1 VSCRIYQQ
9 KTPSAENV
17 VEYYTHE
24 EIMTVAKKMQAFAEK
39 SSWIRK
45 MFEEGA
51 KMKAEFGAEN
61 VFDFSLGNPDVP
73 PPAKFTEVLK
83 DLAANDKPGVHSY
96 MPNGG
101 YPYVREALAA
111 KLSQEQGV
119 TLDLGDMLMTCG
131 AAGGLNVIMKSLL
144 DPGSEVIILSPFF
157 VEYNFY
163 VDNHGGVTKIVATD
177 KEFNID
183 LAAIEEALTEKT
195 KVVLINSPNNPT
207 GQVYSQES
215 LQALGKLLDAAGEK
229 FCTTIYL
236 VSDEPYRK
244 IVFDG
249 LEVPSIMTA
258 TANSIVVSSYSKD
271 LSLPG
276 ERIGYIAVHPEMHE
290 KGELLNAM
298 TLANRILVFVN
309 APALMQRVVAEL
321 QDEHVDSSIYEKRR
335 KAFCKVLDEA
345 GFEYVKPRG
354 AFYLF
359 PKTPIDDVEFCAI
372 LQEEKILAVPGRG
385 FGAPGYIRLAFCID
399 EDVITR
405 SADAFKR
412 AMAKAK
418 A

>member
-1 VSCRIYQQ
+1 
-9 KTPSAENV
+9 
-17 VEYYTHE
+17 
-24 EIMTVAKKMQAFAEK
+24 MTVAKKMQAFAEK

-51 KMKAEFGAEN
+51 RMKAEYGADN

-73 PPAKFTEVLK
+73 PPEKFGEVLR
-83 DLAANDKPGVHSY
+83 DLAENDQPGVHSY

-101 YPYVREALAA
+101 YPFVREALAA
-111 KLSQEQGV
+111 KLSEEQGV
-119 TLDLGDMLMTCG
+119 ELAMGDILMTCG

-144 DPGSEVIILSPFF
+144 DPGDEVIILAPFF

-163 VDNHGGVTKIVATD
+163 VDNHGGVTRIVNTD
-177 KEFNID
+177 EEFNID
-183 LAAIEEALTEKT
+183 LEAIEAALSEKT

-207 GQVYSQES
+207 GQVYSAES
-215 LQALGKLLDAAGEK
+215 LQALGKLLDNAGEK
-229 FCTTIYL
+229 FCTSIYL

-249 LEVPSIMTA
+249 LEVPSIMAA
-258 TANSIVVSSYSKD
+258 TTNSIVVSSYSKD

-276 ERIGYIAVHPEMHE
+276 ERIGYIAVHPSMHE
-290 KGELLNAM
+290 KTALLDAM
-298 TLANRILVFVN
+298 TLANRILGFVN
-309 APALMQRVVAEL
+309 APAMMQRVVARL
-321 QDEHVDSSIYEKRR
+321 QDVSVDASIYERRR
-335 KAFCKVLDEA
+335 KVFCEVLDNA

-359 PKTPIDDVEFCAI
+359 PRHPIDEGEFCAI
-372 LQEEKILAVPGRG
+372 LQEENILAVPGRG

-399 EDVITR
+399 EKVIAA
-405 SADAFKR
+405 SAEAFKR

-418 A
+418 K

>member
-1 VSCRIYQQ
+1 
-9 KTPSAENV
+9 
-17 VEYYTHE
+17 
-24 EIMTVAKKMQAFAEK
+24 MTVAKKMQAFAEK

-73 PPAKFTEVLK
+73 PPAKFSEVLE
-83 DLAANDKPGVHSY
+83 DLAVNDKPGVHAY

-111 KLSQEQGV
+111 KLSQEQDV
-119 TLDLGDMLMTCG
+119 DLGMGDVLMTCG

-144 DPGSEVIILSPFF
+144 DPGDEVIILAPFF

-163 VDNHGGVTKIVATD
+163 VDNHGGVTKVVSTD
-177 KEFNID
+177 EEFNID
-183 LAAIEEALTEKT
+183 LAAIEEALSEKT

-207 GQVYSQES
+207 GQVYSKES
-215 LQALGKLLDAAGEK
+215 LAALGELLDSASEK

-249 LEVPSIMTA
+249 IEVPSIMA
-258 TANSIVVSSYSKD
+258 TTTNSIVVSSYSKD

-276 ERIGYIAVHPEMHE
+276 ERIGFIAVHPDMHE
-290 KGELLNAM
+290 KGGLLDAM
-298 TLANRILVFVN
+298 TLANRILGFVN

-321 QDEHVDSSIYEKRR
+321 QDVSVDSSIYERRR
-335 KAFCKVLDEA
+335 KVFCEILDNA
-345 GFEYVKPRG
+345 GFEYVKPKG

-399 EDVITR
+399 EDVIAG

-418 A
+418 G